1 MDIGSDDNIGS
12 AGNIYDSNLDYD
24 DNTDIACIEDP
35 VVCLT
40 KFGVDEKGP

>member
-1 MDIGSDDNIGS
+1 MDKNGVKRSKGTLF
-12 AGNIYDSNLDYD
+12 YTRPDYD

-40 KFGVDEKGP
+40 EFGVDEKGP